1 MKKQNH
7 SHHSYDFISRHN
19 QLMSMDPLPAFL
31 AAVILVSLL
40 VPKLGPF
47 LSLVLSSIV
56 YGLATGMG
64 LQTID
69 FIATGLGKIFSSL
82 AVVVFSGAVL
92 AEYLRKTGAIDRIVA
107 DLLGISQKGLFV
119 SGGAGYL
126 ISLPVMCSITAFMI
140 LEPVVSCLG
149 RQTEGGSRRLLF
161 MTAVCS
167 VISFNLIYPSP
178 VMVSLAVSLDVEA
191 GDLLILGIPISLLL
205 FTLAYIYMSRMPSEN
220 VEMEQCLVPRIS
232 RARAWLPLLL
242 PMALILLGVVLGA
255 APEDGGNIIAG
266 FIGNPGMALLLGALV
281 CLTLAREKIQEMVHT
296 ATRRSGTILLDLCG
310 AGAFGYVVA
319 QSGLGQE
326 IYSLGQALPILV
338 LPFLVSSILQMAQ
351 GSRVVTAVVAAEV
364 LAGYPLDGLTL
375 ALLISAGAFMFS
387 YVSDPYFW
395 LIKESTRADM
405 GEMARGYTLPLS
417 IMGLVAFAAAA
428 VYFTIAI

>member
-1 MKKQNH
+1 
-7 SHHSYDFISRHN
+7 
-19 QLMSMDPLPAFL
+19 MSMDPLQSFL

-47 LSLVLSSIV
+47 LSLVLSAIL
-56 YGLATGMG
+56 YGLAVGMG
-64 LQTID
+64 LDTID
-69 FIATGLGKIFSSL
+69 LIATGLGKIFSSL

-92 AEYLRKTGAIDRIVA
+92 AEYLRRTGAIDRIVA
-107 DLLGISQKGLFV
+107 DLLGLSKNGLFV
-119 SGGAGYL
+119 SGSAGYL

-161 MTAVCS
+161 MTAVAS

-178 VMVSLAVSLDVEA
+178 VMVSLAGSLDVEA
-191 GDLLILGIPISLLL
+191 GDLLTLGIPVSLLL
-205 FTLAYIYMSRMPSEN
+205 FALAYIYMSRLPSEN
-220 VEMEQCLVPRIS
+220 VEKGHCLIPKIS
-232 RARAWLPLLL
+232 RTRAWLPLLL
-242 PMALILLGVVLGA
+242 PTILILLGIALGSK
-255 APEDGGNIIAG
+255 PEYYGYSIAG
-266 FIGNPGMALLLGALV
+266 FVGNPGVALLLGALV
-281 CLTLAREKIQEMVHT
+281 CLALARDRIQEMVHT

-326 IYSLGQALPILV
+326 IYSLGQALPILI
-338 LPFLVSSILQMAQ
+338 LPFLVSSVLQMAQ
-351 GSRVVTAVVAAEV
+351 GSRVVTAVVAAQV

-395 LIKESTRADM
+395 LIKQSTGANM
-405 GEMARGYTLPLS
+405 GEMVRGYTLPLCL
-417 IMGLVAFAAAA
+417 MGLAAFAAAA
-428 VYFTIAI
+428 VYSTIAI